1 MAQEDTIRQ
10 QELERKRRD
19 WKAHITNWQTSRL
32 SQIEYCRRHELKF
45 RTRSRG

>member
-19 WKAHITNWQTSRL
+19 WNAHITSWQASVG
-32 SQIEYCRRHELKF
+32 F
-45 RTRSRG
+45 RIIQS